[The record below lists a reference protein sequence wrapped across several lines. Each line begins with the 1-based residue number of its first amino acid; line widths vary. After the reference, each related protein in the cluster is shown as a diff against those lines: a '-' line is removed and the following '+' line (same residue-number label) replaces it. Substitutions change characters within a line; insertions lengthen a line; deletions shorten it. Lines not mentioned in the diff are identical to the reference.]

1 MRAGGLK
8 YASAVIHVMAIDLTV
23 NTGEFASR
31 TFCFIVGVLL
41 FFAMLLSLMRT
52 IIVPRALRSFFSGM
66 IMASVVG
73 ISWALAR
80 TRRHYRGRDAVMA
93 WAGPLII
100 IVTLLGWL
108 LGFLLAYGLMIYG
121 ISGNSLGESVAQ
133 SGSSLFTLGFSSG
146 NTEDQTILDFMAAA
160 TGPIVIA
167 LMIGF
172 LPTIYGIYTN
182 REVAVT
188 QLSSEAGEPAWGPEY
203 LMRAHL
209 TDRLANNDQMFQSWA
224 AWATSLRLTHLTYPA
239 LVHVRSARAQRHYAT
254 SLLAIMDAAALNLSL
269 KHEPRHNEAYN
280 LLGQGVQTFDTL
292 YLTSVAPRKFISR
305 LPIIGHFIRPKLTID
320 STLLAMPSREPG
332 HAAVQRAASADAVRG
347 MAHETLG
354 LLNSGEDMPVT
365 LTRAQFDE
373 AYAMLEAGGFPIE
386 YTSDD
391 AWAFF
396 SQLRQRYE
404 FAAYQICAKL
414 DAPPAPWSGPRR
426 VRTETVSPSLAIDFF
441 DEK

>member
-1 MRAGGLK
+1 
-8 YASAVIHVMAIDLTV
+8 VIHVTAIDLTV
-23 NTGEFASR
+23 DAGELASR
-31 TFCFIVGVLL
+31 SFCFVLGVLL
-41 FFAMLLSLMRT
+41 FLAMVVSLMRT

-66 IMASVVG
+66 VMATVVG

-100 IVTLLGWL
+100 IITLLCWL
-108 LGFLLAYGLMIYG
+108 LGFLFAYALMIYG
-121 ISGNSLGESVAQ
+121 VSGNSFGTSLAQ

-146 NTEDQTILDFMAAA
+146 NTQDQTILDFMAAA

-172 LPTIYGIYTN
+172 LPTIYGIYTD

-203 LMRAHL
+203 LARAHL
-209 TDRLANNDQMFQSWA
+209 TDRLVSNDEIFQKWA
-224 AWATSLRLTHLTYPA
+224 GWATSLRLTHLTYPA

-254 SLLAIMDAAALNLSL
+254 SLLAIMDAAALSLSL
-269 KHEPRHNEAYN
+269 KHEPRRNEAYN

-305 LPIIGHFIRPKLTID
+305 LPLIGRLVKPSMTID
-320 STLLAMPSREPG
+320 SGLLAMPSREPG

-354 LLNSGEDMPVT
+354 LLNTGEEMPVT

-373 AYAMLEAGGFPIE
+373 AYTMLESVGFPIE
-386 YTSDD
+386 YNADD
-391 AWAFF
+391 AWEFF
-396 SQLRQRYE
+396 SKLRQRYE
-404 FAAYQICAKL
+404 FAAYAICAKL

-426 VRTETVSPSLAIDFF
+426 VKTETVSPSLATNFIDPS
-441 DEK
+441 